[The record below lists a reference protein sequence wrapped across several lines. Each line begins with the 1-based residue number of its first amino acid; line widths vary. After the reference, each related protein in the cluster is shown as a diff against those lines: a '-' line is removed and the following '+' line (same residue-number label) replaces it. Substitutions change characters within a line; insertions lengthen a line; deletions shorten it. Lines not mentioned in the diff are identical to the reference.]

1 MSGSQT
7 NSVSCHTKCVNE
19 LFLLLVFFCV
29 ASPTTCSVRL
39 NFCDKRLLSVRCVQI
54 PINSCHSTAIIL
66 LIVFFALVL
75 LVRCLFCVSASL
87 LLLFIHSTNFYIWL
101 STQLLSHPLSLDI
114 FIPHHTMKVSESFF
128 FLFSSVVQCW
138 CTFSFMPQRP
148 PNFETAPS
156 TAHLFFWL

>member
-66 LIVFFALVL
+66 LIVFFCACLACAMSFLCVCVFTSLVHSL
-75 LVRCLFCVSASL
+75 YKFLHLTEHTAS
-87 LLLFIHSTNFYIWL
+87 FTPVVARHIHST
-101 STQLLSHPLSLDI
+101 
-114 FIPHHTMKVSESFF
+114 PHNEGVRKFF
-128 FLFSSVVQCW
+128 FLFSSVVQC
-138 CTFSFMPQRP
+138 
-148 PNFETAPS
+148 
-156 TAHLFFWL
+156 